1 MANWINEASGMS
13 VLRPIA
19 ENQLK
24 EKNQKT
30 RIWSDDLGA
39 WGFFIEDITMKD
51 EFLLWCSVS
60 PGDRI
65 TLNCKDVYTVVGV
78 WRDEAIKEK
87 PAWIYRMMG
96 RNGRTV
102 DVNVKEKE
110 LFLEASKYI

>member
-1 MANWINEASGMS
+1 MTCINETSGMS

-24 EKNQKT
+24 ENNQKA
-30 RIWSDDLGA
+30 RIWSEDLDA

-51 EFLLWCSVS
+51 EFLLWCSVT

-65 TLNCKDVYTVVGV
+65 TLNRKDIYTIVGV
-78 WRDEAIKEK
+78 WRDEKIKDI
-87 PAWIYRMMG
+87 PSWIYRMMG
-96 RNGRTV
+96 QNGRTV

-110 LFLEASKYI
+110 LFSEALRYI